1 MVVKAVNTPVSEN
14 TGLKT
19 RQNRNISKNLKNNN
33 FNNNNPS
40 FQGSNPIVMLMD
52 AIDRGGFAA
61 SFIAQDGIGMVA
73 PRIKEGLNRGRK
85 TDENGK
91 KHGPLNWEFARKEGI
106 REILSGPSAFII
118 PAIMLH
124 FITKHSGTANNVSI
138 DTIKGLG
145 QIFEKYATEN
155 RNTLSD
161 VAKTKKE
168 FYENVFTN
176 VLTETT
182 SIKDGNTVKK
192 TLSDEIIAEKA
203 KEFTNR
209 VIEIENAKSKGFF
222 KKLLDIKVESS
233 AEDLTQKLADDFMTI
248 KKENLSPSV
257 NEMLAHLK
265 VEGRQD
271 PVTEPFKKL
280 LGSMKNYSDDA
291 IKSVNKQ
298 LEKDGTTNLADFLK
312 THTSRRIGS
321 RFTTIMSMF
330 FAVVGF
336 YTIIPKLYNLGLKG
350 NPALKDQ
357 EETPVANGKPETT
370 EKAEDSIQNKKAKGK
385 DIPFQGAG
393 IQKVMAKTGD
403 TVINTSWIKKL
414 ADKFD
419 FDGPSMSVTAM
430 LTLLFGF
437 CLPPRYINGQDKY
450 DKKEIL
456 VRDISSFVAILFGA
470 KALSRAC
477 SVVFSKLSGLALNT
491 TPADHAKSVLHKFK
505 NYVTA
510 GSGINVLS
518 SEAIISKY
526 SNIDKFKGGINGFF
540 EFIED
545 NGGNIKKMLRL
556 DKTVKANA
564 EAIIGKPLKNATTN
578 EIKEA
583 FKNIANDNESL
594 QNIYKV
600 FRNVKDNKYINYAKT
615 MNSAFGALSTL
626 ALVPMFMIWL
636 ARYCD
641 RMTKNDRAKE
651 KLANAAPVNDTMPKP
666 EQVNNTAK
674 VSETKPT
681 ETIQVKDL
689 KQPEQIKSQESLQ
702 AGQQTQDTN
711 NKLTMNQFLKK

>member
-1 MVVKAVNTPVSEN
+1 MVVKAVNTPVNEHA
-14 TGLKT
+14 GLNN
-19 RQNRNISKNLKNNN
+19 RQNRNISKALKNNN
-33 FNNNNPS
+33 SFNNNPS

-124 FITKHSGTANNVSI
+124 FITKHSGSANNVSI

-145 QIFEKYATEN
+145 QIFENYATEN

-161 VAKTKKE
+161 ISKTKKE
-168 FYENVFTN
+168 FYEKVFAN

-182 SIKDGNTVKK
+182 SIKDGTAIKK
-192 TLSDEIIAEKA
+192 TLSDETIAEKA

-222 KKLLDIKVESS
+222 KNLLDIKVEGS
-233 AEDLTQKLADDFMTI
+233 AEDLTQKLADDFMMI

-257 NEMLAHLK
+257 NEMLANLK
-265 VEGRQD
+265 VEGRQE

-280 LGSMKNYSDDA
+280 LGSMKNYSDDVIA
-291 IKSVNKQ
+291 SVNKQ
-298 LEKDGTTNLADFLK
+298 LEKDGTTNVADFLK
-312 THTSRRIGS
+312 NHTSRRIGS

-357 EETPVANGKPETT
+357 EEAPATGTT
-370 EKAEDSIQNKKAKGK
+370 EKAEDSVQDKKAKGK
-385 DIPFQGAG
+385 DIAFQGAG

-403 TVINTSWIKKL
+403 TVINTGWLKKF

-491 TPADHAKSVLHKFK
+491 TPADHSKSIFHKIK

-540 EFIED
+540 DFIEE
-545 NGGNIKKMLRL
+545 NGGNIKKMLGL

-564 EAIIGKPLKNATTN
+564 EAIIGKPLKNAS
-578 EIKEA
+578 IKDIKDA
-583 FKNIANDNESL
+583 FKNIPNDNESL

-600 FRNVKDNKYINYAKT
+600 FKNVKDNKYINYAKT
-615 MNSAFGALSTL
+615 MNSFFGALSTL

-651 KLANAAPVNDTMPKP
+651 KLASSTPANDNTPKT
-666 EQVNNTAK
+666 EQSNNTNK
-674 VSETKPT
+674 VNETKQVA
-681 ETIQVKDL
+681 QVKEV
-689 KQPEQIKSQESLQ
+689 KQPEQIKPQENLQ
-702 AGQQTQDTN
+702 ANQQTQDKNT
-711 NKLTMNQFLKK
+711 KLTMNQFLKK